1 MTAADEKRLTN
12 NEEKPMKMIH
22 CGDIHLESPL
32 STNFDHATALKRRN
46 ELLVSFIKMVKYA
59 ADNRMSAILIA
70 GDIFDT
76 PDVSRETLAIVM
88 ACIMKN
94 PEITFIYLP
103 GNHEK
108 DVLLRAFSEMPAN
121 LKVFSAEQKMFIV
134 ENVVVA
140 HADRPEELP
149 TLYPGDMNIVMYHG
163 EMDDARIRA
172 WAGRNINYMALGHYH
187 SYSEG
192 VIDPRGVYCYSGC
205 LEGRGFD
212 ECGPK
217 GFVVLDYENNTL
229 NRYFVPSAVRTIHE
243 IVIDVTGLGGIEK
256 IDEEIEKR
264 VDELPRE
271 DMLKIVL
278 KGSYL
283 AGDSINTAFLQQ
295 RYNSMF
301 FAVRVDASGIRLD
314 MPEKDYRFDKSL
326 KGEFI
331 RQVMVSHDLSESQ
344 KQMVVDMG
352 LRALAGE
359 RL

>member
-1 MTAADEKRLTN
+1 
-12 NEEKPMKMIH
+12 MKMIH

-46 ELLVSFIKMVKYA
+46 ELLVSFVRMVKYA
-59 ADNRMSAILIA
+59 ADNSISAVLIA

-76 PDVSRETLAIVM
+76 PEVSRETLAIVM
-88 ACIMKN
+88 ACIIKN
-94 PEITFIYLP
+94 PAITFVYLP

-108 DVLLRAFSEMPAN
+108 DVLLKAFSERPAN
-121 LKVFSAEQKMFIV
+121 LKVFSADQKMFIV

-140 HADRPEELP
+140 HAERPEELP
-149 TLYPGDMNIVMYHG
+149 QLYPGDMNIVMYHG
-163 EMDDARIRA
+163 EMNEGRIKA
-172 WAGRNINYMALGHYH
+172 WAGKNINYMALGHYH

-192 VIDPRGVYCYSGC
+192 IIDARGTYCYSGC

-217 GFVVLDYENNTL
+217 GFVLLDFENNNL
-229 NRYFVPSAVRTIHE
+229 NRYFIPSAVRTIHE
-243 IVIDVTGLGGIEK
+243 IIIDVTNLKGIEK

-264 VDELPRE
+264 VDDLSRE

-283 AGDSINTAFLQQ
+283 AGDSINTDFLQQ

-301 FAVRVDASGIRLD
+301 FAVRVDASGIKLD
-314 MPEKDYRFDKSL
+314 MPEKDYRLDKSL

-331 RQVMVSHDLSESQ
+331 RQVMSSTELSEAQ
-344 KQMVVDMG
+344 KQIVVDMG
-352 LRALAGE
+352 LHALAGE
-359 RL
+359 RI